1 MLKRMALAI
10 GLVLGCL
17 FSGAALASI
26 DGTQK
31 GLTLLATA
39 PANPDGSV
47 DGIATFGGVMPPS
60 SQLDGLRG
68 LGLRVQGFQSLPLAL
83 VRGPKSAMVEA
94 VSRSLAADVYP
105 NERLR
110 LYSIASD
117 TAMRVNEV
125 QALGIDGAGVG
136 VAIVDSG
143 IDATH
148 PDLRNRVT
156 HNVKIVDGSAVGV
169 STAPLAIPV
178 DQGPYNNSDTSSG
191 HGTHVA
197 GIVAADNT
205 DGQVLGVAPGA
216 DLIGYGTGDAVFIFS
231 ILAAYD
237 DMLTHRADWRIRV
250 ANNSWGSSFRLFDP
264 DEPVNQ
270 ATRAAHDAGIVVVF
284 AAGNETTEMA
294 INPYSVAPWVIS
306 AGAGTLNHQRASFS
320 SGGIE
325 FDDSTLGPLPAGDEK
340 HLSFSG
346 DRIGLYH
353 PSVTAP
359 GVDIVSTGTTGVL
372 VTSLPGGT
380 ASASGTSMACPHV
393 AGVVA
398 LMLQKR
404 PALTPDEVKSV
415 LQVTASLM
423 PDTSDTTRVQP
434 FWQSGYGYVDAK
446 AAVDLVGRHRYS
458 REKALARL
466 QQAADLRVLGDR
478 DYSIVSTD
486 YWTFLAAPATVGGVP
501 DDRTYGLQVASTTKA
516 IKALV
521 SYPSLSYVGIN
532 EFDYHLTLVD
542 AAGATVAESTASS
555 SAGTSQFF
563 VDLTQGT
570 YAYGT
575 WTINVRG
582 DLGAQDQDTIM
593 GIRVTLT
600 VAQLVPQVRVRP
612 TLPVFTP
619 TGSVTYFLQPGPA
632 GLLTSAEGC
641 NQQTGAPVG
650 GLATAQGAGTC
661 QTGSMGYAVNY
672 GADVPAEFTSAPLT
686 APLTVGGPLS
696 LKFYLTDP
704 AQPVWQTGFNPR
716 LGVEIDAIDAN
727 GDLLL
732 AVASGEW
739 TVCNTVGGA
748 RVCNVGPQPVAGM
761 YTMQIPAITLPAGS
775 RISILA
781 RETAAVA
788 SASRTVYGGR
798 GIAASFADAGVTLTT
813 GTLQ

>member
-1 MLKRMALAI
+1 MSRRFALAT
-10 GLVLGCL
+10 CL
-17 FSGAALASI
+17 LLSCMLAGTAMAAI

-31 GLTLLATA
+31 GLALLAVA

-47 DGIATFGGVMPPS
+47 DGIATFGGVMPAS
-60 SQLDGLRG
+60 SQLDGMRA
-68 LGLRVQGFQSLPLAL
+68 LGLRVQGFQNLPLAL
-83 VRGPKSAMVEA
+83 LRGPRSPMFQA
-94 VSRSLAADVYP
+94 VSSGFAADVYP

-110 LYSIASD
+110 FYSVASD
-117 TAMRVNEV
+117 AAIRANEV
-125 QALGIDGAGVG
+125 QALGIDGAGVA

-156 HNVKIVDGSAVGV
+156 HNVKIVDGSAVGL
-169 STAPLAIPV
+169 STAPLIIPV
-178 DQGPYNNSDTSSG
+178 DQGPYNDSDTSGG

-216 DLIGYGTGDAVFIFS
+216 DLIGYGTGDTVFIFS

-237 DMLTHRADWRIRV
+237 DMMTHRADWRIRV

-264 DEPVNQ
+264 DEPINQ
-270 ATRAAHDAGIVVVF
+270 ATKAAHDAGIVVVF

-325 FDDSTLGPLPAGDEK
+325 FDDSSLGPLPPGDEK
-340 HLSFSG
+340 HGSFIG

-359 GVDIVSTGTTGVL
+359 GVNIVSTGTNGVL

-398 LMLQKR
+398 LLLEKR
-404 PALTPDEVKSV
+404 PTLTPDEVKSV

-458 REKALARL
+458 RDKALARL
-466 QQAADLRVLGDR
+466 QQTADLRVQGDR
-478 DYSIVSTD
+478 DYSILSTD
-486 YWTFLAAPATVGGVP
+486 YWTFLAAPVTVSGVP
-501 DDRTYGLQVASTTKA
+501 DNRTYTLQVTSATKA
-516 IKALV
+516 IKAIV
-521 SYPSLSYVGIN
+521 SYPSLGYVGIN
-532 EFDYHLTLVD
+532 EFDYHLMLVD
-542 AAGATVAESTASS
+542 AAGKTVAESTASP

-563 VDLTQGT
+563 VDLTQDT
-570 YAYGT
+570 YTYGT
-575 WTINVRG
+575 WTINARG
-582 DLGAQDQDTIM
+582 DLGAQDQDTIV
-593 GIRVTLT
+593 GIRVTL
-600 VAQLVPQVRVRP
+600 ALSQLVPQVRVRP

-619 TGSVTYFLQPGPA
+619 TGSVTYFFQPGPN

-641 NQQTGAPVG
+641 NQQAGAPLG
-650 GLATAQGAGTC
+650 GLATTQGIGAC
-661 QTGSMGYAVNY
+661 QTGSMGYTVNY
-672 GADVPAEFTSAPLT
+672 GADIPAEFDSAPLA
-686 APLTVGGPLS
+686 APLTVGGALN

-704 AQPVWQTGFNPR
+704 AEALWQTAFNPR
-716 LGVEIDAIDAN
+716 LDVEIDAIDAN

-739 TVCNTVGGA
+739 TVCNTVNGA
-748 RVCNVGPQPVAGM
+748 RVCNTGPQPIAGT

-775 RISILA
+775 RLSVLA

-798 GIAASFADAGVTLTT
+798 GLAASFADAGVILTT

>member
-1 MLKRMALAI
+1 MSKRMALTV
-10 GLVLGCL
+10 GLLLGCL
-17 FSGAALASI
+17 FADFPVVAT
-26 DGTQK
+26 DGTHQ
-31 GLTLLATA
+31 GLALLAVE
-39 PANPDGSV
+39 PANADGSV
-47 DGIATFGGVMPPS
+47 DGIATFGGAMPAS
-60 SQLDGLRG
+60 SRLDGMRA
-68 LGLRVQGFQSLPLAL
+68 LGLRVQGFQNLPLAL
-83 VRGPKSAMVEA
+83 LRGPRSAMVQA
-94 VSRSLAADVYP
+94 VTSGLAADVYP

-110 LYSIASD
+110 LESVASD
-117 TAMRVNEV
+117 AAIRANEV

-156 HNVKIVDGSAVGV
+156 HNVKILDGSAAGL
-169 STAPLAIPV
+169 STTPLVIPV
-178 DQGPYNNSDTSSG
+178 DQGPYNDSDTSGG

-216 DLIGYGTGDAVFIFS
+216 ELIGYGTGDAVFIFS

-237 DMLTHRADWRIRV
+237 DMLTHRADWHIRV

-264 DEPVNQ
+264 DEPINQ

-320 SGGIE
+320 SGGLE

-340 HLSFSG
+340 HVAFTG

-359 GVDIVSTGTTGVL
+359 GVDIVSTGTTGLL
-372 VTSLPGGT
+372 VTSPPGGT

-398 LMLQKR
+398 LLLEKR
-404 PALTPDEVKSV
+404 PSLAPDEVKTI
-415 LQVTASLM
+415 LQVTAGLM

-446 AAVDLVGRHRYS
+446 AAVDLAGRHRYS
-458 REKALARL
+458 QKAITRL
-466 QQAADLRVLGDR
+466 QQAADQRVLGDR
-478 DYSIVSTD
+478 DYSVLGTD
-486 YWTFLAAPATVGGVP
+486 AWTFLAAPATVSGVP
-501 DDRTYGLQVASTTKA
+501 DNRTYNLQVTSATKA
-516 IKALV
+516 IKAIV

-532 EFDYHLTLVD
+532 EFDYHLTLLD
-542 AAGATVAESTASS
+542 AGGTTVAESTASP
-555 SAGTSQFF
+555 SAGTSQFV
-563 VDLTQGT
+563 VDLTQGS
-570 YAYGT
+570 YVYGT

-593 GIRVTLT
+593 GIRVTLS
-600 VAQLVPQVRVRP
+600 VAQLVPQVRVSP

-619 TGSVTYFLQPGPA
+619 TGSLTYFFQPGTA
-632 GLLTSAEGC
+632 GLLASSEGC
-641 NQQTGAPVG
+641 NQQAGAPLG
-650 GLATAQGAGTC
+650 GLATAQGTGTC
-661 QTGSMGYAVNY
+661 QTGSMGYLVNY
-672 GADVPAEFTSAPLT
+672 GADIPAEFDSAPLA
-686 APLTVGGPLS
+686 APLTVGGALGVR
-696 LKFYLTDP
+696 LYLVDP
-704 AQPVWQTGFNPR
+704 AQPLWQTAFNPR
-716 LGVEIDAIDAN
+716 LDVEIDAVDAN

-739 TVCNTVGGA
+739 TVCNTVNGTF
-748 RVCNVGPQPVAGM
+748 VCNAGPQPVAGT
-761 YTMQIPAITLPAGS
+761 YTMQIPPITLPAGS
-775 RISILA
+775 RISVLA

-788 SASRTVYGGR
+788 SSSRTVYGGR
-798 GIAASFADAGVTLTT
+798 GLAASFADAGVTFTT
-813 GTLQ
+813 GTLN